1 VEENKMTNTIY
12 LSRLDRKDIPSRLRE
27 HYERWLEA
35 IFTTEHPGWF
45 SKHVSIE
52 FEFNGHTYHI
62 DQEDFRKYA
71 KETNREKD
79 IFIHDALVEVVID
92 NIIRDD
98 VLTIGVR
105 KSSILVKGS
114 LD

>member
-1 VEENKMTNTIY
+1 MINTIY
-12 LSRLDRKDIPSRLRE
+12 LSRLDRKDIPSPLKE

-52 FEFNGHTYHI
+52 FEFNGHTYLI
-62 DQEDFRKYA
+62 NQEDFRKYA

-92 NIIRDD
+92 DVIRDD
-98 VLTIGVR
+98 LLTIGVQQ
-105 KSSILVKGS
+105 SSIFVRGM